1 MFSRNVIFCALALVP
16 MYLGSPP
23 GSYDERCG
31 PVFNSY
37 RRFGAKHLS
46 KMSTGAKEA
55 IMKCRNI
62 TESAALQRDAE
73 FEQRRRL
80 CIGLFFPTVPEENL
94 EEHLC
99 RFTRM
104 DDIDDAQKLRNI
116 TACIKK
122 GHENFGKDDRQV
134 LELRASRIECMQK
147 FFDDAPRGI
156 RDRKYANLVKR
167 VRVLADDVMDTNRQ
181 IIVCM
186 RHYDA
191 PEEELDERSK
201 ARDLCM
207 KRLPPDVPQER
218 LESVF
223 LDSLKNRNAY
233 MDDALQL
240 CTFMETP
247 TGKWAKEELIIYY
260 KCVREMLH
268 HVPSAVRASMSFRLG
283 LDVQEE
289 NIDKML
295 RCEAKGGTHVLFEG
309 LQRPEFL
316 RCLSGRRERP
326 HMTEMYDTSTV
337 YDNPDPNEKV
347 GTRVA

>member
-1 MFSRNVIFCALALVP
+1 MGTIKKSTLEIYRTFKQEIAKERIYDNTRGSSLLFEARTGVLRTKTYRAKYEGVDTVCS
-16 MYLGSPP
+16 SPP

-104 DDIDDAQKLRNI
+104 DDIDDVQKLRN
-116 TACIKK
+116 
-122 GHENFGKDDRQV
+122 DDRQV

-156 RDRKYANLVKR
+156 RDRKYANLG
-167 VRVLADDVMDTNRQ
+167 
-181 IIVCM
+181 
-186 RHYDA
+186 
-191 PEEELDERSK
+191 EES
-201 ARDLCM
+201 ARA
-207 KRLPPDVPQER
+207 R
-218 LESVF
+218 
-223 LDSLKNRNAY
+223 
-233 MDDALQL
+233 
-240 CTFMETP
+240 
-247 TGKWAKEELIIYY
+247 
-260 KCVREMLH
+260 
-268 HVPSAVRASMSFRLG
+268 
-283 LDVQEE
+283 
-289 NIDKML
+289 
-295 RCEAKGGTHVLFEG
+295 
-309 LQRPEFL
+309 
-316 RCLSGRRERP
+316 
-326 HMTEMYDTSTV
+326 
-337 YDNPDPNEKV
+337 
-347 GTRVA
+347 